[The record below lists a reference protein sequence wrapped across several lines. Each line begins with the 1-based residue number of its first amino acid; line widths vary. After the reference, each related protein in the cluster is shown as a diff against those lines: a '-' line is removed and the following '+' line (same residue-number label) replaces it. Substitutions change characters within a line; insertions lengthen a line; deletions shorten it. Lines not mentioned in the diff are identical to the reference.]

1 MDNLKSRFEDFL
13 CTKNDAIDNACFDM
27 CIAIVR
33 KTQDEPAEKAAAEF
47 LVELIFG
54 DKEPTAEVVAAVLIS
69 AKKTLSSKHIW
80 TENNGLI
87 DGALEWNMEFIGEI
101 TDDAEAILLEA
112 GFQTCHPYYGGD
124 DGSIICPLC
133 GDCLNQCHLKPRK
146 EKESWRT

>member
-13 CTKNDAIDNACFDM
+13 CTQNDAIDNACFDM
-27 CIAIVR
+27 CLSIVSE
-33 KTQDEPAEKAAAEF
+33 KPSEPAEKAAAEF
-47 LVELIFG
+47 LGDLIFG
-54 DKEPTAEVVAAVLIS
+54 NKEPTAEVVAAVLIS

-133 GDCLNQCHLKPRK
+133 GDCLNQCHLKQ
-146 EKESWRT
+146 